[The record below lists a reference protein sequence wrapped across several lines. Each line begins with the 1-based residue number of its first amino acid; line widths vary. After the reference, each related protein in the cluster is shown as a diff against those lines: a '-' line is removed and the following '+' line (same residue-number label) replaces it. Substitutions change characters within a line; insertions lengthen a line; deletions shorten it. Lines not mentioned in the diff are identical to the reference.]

1 LAASVDFSMAI
12 TVKPALRVL
21 FAIWLMTLLGASP
34 SAAQSDLARARTLYN
49 GGEFDAAIV
58 AATAAGRKPSIAP
71 SAALIIARSQLE
83 KFRKLGDAE
92 ALVTA
97 RAGLVSLNPRELA
110 PQEVIE
116 WQVGIATV
124 LFLENQLG
132 SAVDIFSSVMPSA
145 RDRLSE
151 PDLEKLLEWLGTSM
165 SRLAET
171 LTGEPRK
178 QAYQK
183 LRAQVRLELERN
195 PLSRSALY
203 WTAVSERGAGDLE
216 SAWAAA
222 VAAWVRIGGDPEREQ
237 LRTDVE
243 RFVTQTLIPERAQ
256 ARTGQRLDA
265 KTTIGEVAV
274 LTEEWR
280 TITGRWSG
288 EE

>member
-1 LAASVDFSMAI
+1 MVTTAKS
-12 TVKPALRVL
+12 ALRAV
-21 FAIWLMTLLGASP
+21 FAAWLVTMMGAS
-34 SAAQSDLARARTLYN
+34 AVEAQSDLARARTLYN
-49 GGEFDAAIV
+49 AGEFDAAIV
-58 AATAAGRKPSIAP
+58 AATAAGRKPSVGP
-71 SAALIIARSQLE
+71 STALIIARSQLE
-83 KFRKLGDAE
+83 KFRKLGDAD
-92 ALVTA
+92 ALVMA
-97 RAGLVSLNPRELA
+97 RAGLVSLNPGDLA

-116 WQVGIATV
+116 WHVGIATV

-132 SAVDIFSSVMPSA
+132 AAVDIFSTVMPSA

-151 PDLEKLLEWLGTSM
+151 AELEKLLEWLGTSM

-171 LTGEPRK
+171 LTAEPRK

-183 LRAQVRLELERN
+183 LRAHVRLELERN

-203 WTAVSERGAGDLE
+203 WTAVSERGAGDLD

-222 VAAWVRIGGDPEREQ
+222 VAAWIRTGGDPERQQ
-237 LRTDVE
+237 LRSDVE

-288 EE
+288 EGE